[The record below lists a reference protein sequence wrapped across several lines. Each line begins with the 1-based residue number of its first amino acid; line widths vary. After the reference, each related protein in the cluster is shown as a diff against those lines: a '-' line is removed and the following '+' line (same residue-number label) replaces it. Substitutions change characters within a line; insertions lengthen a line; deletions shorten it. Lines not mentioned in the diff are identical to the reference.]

1 MKFFRSIVGDERATM
16 EAGCSGGGG
25 GGVAPPRDEAGWDED
40 SFDKVLL
47 CQRSLPSLR
56 AITPTISHKESR
68 RLYRGSK

>member
-1 MKFFRSIVGDERATM
+1 MSEPQWRLAVRED
-16 EAGCSGGGG
+16 G

-56 AITPTISHKESR
+56 AITPTISHKESGR
-68 RLYRGSK
+68 FYRGNLWTSL